1 MSKYT
6 IKLEQLISSETFGDV
21 AIVIQY
27 DAQGPKIISIQG
39 DTVSEE
45 LIDQTQHFLNIY
57 NFLLTKGIS
66 AAEASEQLVPRSE
79 TELKNFLAL
88 ILSEVSTAP
97 DRFQDIKESEIIH
110 IDSETLKALM

>member
-6 IKLEQLISSETFGDV
+6 IKLEQLISSETFGDI
-21 AIVIQY
+21 AIIIQY

-66 AAEASEQLVPRSE
+66 AIEASEQLVPKSE
-79 TELKNFLAL
+79 TELKKFLAL
-88 ILSEVSTAP
+88 ILNEVSTAP
-97 DRFQDIKESEIIH
+97 EKFQDVKEADIIQ